1 MIARKDSDAECGGL
15 KRQQVSSEGSYSAES
30 FGAHASGEIYA
41 GLRVSSYKVALY
53 RPSLLTS
60 VVSRMTVP
68 YGSVEDNQRTSL
80 STSSNIS
87 WERSSRR
94 NIRPILRRW
103 DEPSYPVFRS
113 EWIDH
118 QNETNHRRIS
128 RIPCQVGVKFLS
140 RRTRSKCPTQ
150 E

>member
-1 MIARKDSDAECGGL
+1 MLNVGGL
-15 KRQQVSSEGSYSAES
+15 KRQQVSGEGSYSAES
-30 FGAHASGEIYA
+30 FGAHANGEIYA

-53 RPSLLTS
+53 RPPLLTG

-68 YGSVEDNQRTSL
+68 YRSVEDNQRTRL
-80 STSSNIS
+80 STSSNLS
-87 WERSSRR
+87 WERSSRVDEPVGR
-94 NIRPILRRW
+94 NIRPVLRSW
-103 DEPSYPVFRS
+103 DEPSCPVFRS

-128 RIPCQVGVKFLS
+128 RIPCQVDMKFLS
-140 RRTRSKCPTQ
+140 RRSRSKCPTQ